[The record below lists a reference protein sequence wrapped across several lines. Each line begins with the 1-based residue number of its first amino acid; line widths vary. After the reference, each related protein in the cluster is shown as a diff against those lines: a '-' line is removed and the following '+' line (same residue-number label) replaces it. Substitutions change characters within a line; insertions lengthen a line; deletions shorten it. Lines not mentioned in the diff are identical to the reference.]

1 MLDSVYASK
10 EKKKRR
16 ELKGI
21 ELYEFSRKRGV
32 REDSEIYDLKN
43 RRMNLQNY
51 GRIQFV
57 GKFLSII
64 NKSFQRLLNIHM
76 RTSRGT

>member
-21 ELYEFSRKRGV
+21 ELHEFNRKRGV
-32 REDSEIYDLKN
+32 REDSEIYDLRN
-43 RRMNLQNY
+43 RRTNLQNY
-51 GRIQFV
+51 GRILFV
-57 GKFLSII
+57 GKFSGII

-76 RTSRGT
+76 RMSRGT